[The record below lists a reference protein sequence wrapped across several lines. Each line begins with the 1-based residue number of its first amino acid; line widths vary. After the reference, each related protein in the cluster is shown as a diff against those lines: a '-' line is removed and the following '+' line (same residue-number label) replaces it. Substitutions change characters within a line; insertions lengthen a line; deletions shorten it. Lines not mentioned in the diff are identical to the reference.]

1 MNTNNILDILKQLD
15 NQSLQSNTLKW
26 QLQEISS
33 AQPLTVN
40 TNPSYAELVKYAKG
54 LSAICRDG
62 DLDKAEFFCFL
73 PVSREKWRVFVLD
86 RFCGVL
92 AQLENFEDVIY
103 YGGNPY
109 REAFLLKIS

>member
-1 MNTNNILDILKQLD
+1 MNTNDILNILKLLD
-15 NQSLQSNTLKW
+15 NQGLLSNILKW
-26 QLQEISS
+26 QLREISS
-33 AQPLTVN
+33 AQPLTAN
-40 TNPSYAELVKYAKG
+40 TYPSNAELVKYAKG
-54 LSAICRDG
+54 LSAICIEG

-86 RFCGVL
+86 RFCCVL